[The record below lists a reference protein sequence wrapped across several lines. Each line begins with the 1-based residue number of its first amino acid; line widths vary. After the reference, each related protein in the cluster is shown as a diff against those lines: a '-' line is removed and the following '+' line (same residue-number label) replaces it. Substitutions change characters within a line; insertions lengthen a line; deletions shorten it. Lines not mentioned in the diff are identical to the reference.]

1 MVNKY
6 LEIFNIKNDLSEAL
20 ISRIENSEDISQ
32 ISLKQLSVDTVN
44 DTNLVFSIVNDVNEL
59 LLYWFNEQ
67 VSIILMELVAD
78 FSEDKDAS
86 TKEKILE
93 TLMSILEGFAN
104 KRHIVGCIYEIG
116 SKDVSFGTKLGIV
129 VYNICDRILA
139 ISGDEKQDTLVTS
152 TVRSVRVKGLMGL
165 LIKVIPGW
173 LEDDS
178 KDLSVTLRE
187 VDQSL
192 LKASE
197 WAENFKIL

>member
-20 ISRIENSEDISQ
+20 ISRIENSEDISK
-32 ISLKQLSVDTVN
+32 ISLKQLSVDTMN

>member
-32 ISLKQLSVDTVN
+32 ISLKQLSVDTMN

-59 LLYWFNEQ
+59 LLYWFNQQ

>member
-1 MVNKY
+1 MSKFIKA
-6 LEIFNIKNDLSEAL
+6 LGFIFVGVSA
-20 ISRIENSEDISQ
+20 
-32 ISLKQLSVDTVN
+32 SVSADTV
-44 DTNLVFSIVNDVNEL
+44 
-59 LLYWFNEQ
+59 
-67 VSIILMELVAD
+67 
-78 FSEDKDAS
+78 SE
-86 TKEKILE
+86 I
-93 TLMSILEGFAN
+93 
-104 KRHIVGCIYEIG
+104 
-116 SKDVSFGTKLGIV
+116 
-129 VYNICDRILA
+129 
-139 ISGDEKQDTLVTS
+139 KQDTLVTS

>member
-1 MVNKY
+1 
-6 LEIFNIKNDLSEAL
+6 
-20 ISRIENSEDISQ
+20 
-32 ISLKQLSVDTVN
+32 
-44 DTNLVFSIVNDVNEL
+44 
-59 LLYWFNEQ
+59 
-67 VSIILMELVAD
+67 MELVAD

-104 KRHIVGCIYEIG
+104 KRHIVGCIYEMG

-129 VYNICDRILA
+129 VHNICDRILA

-178 KDLSVTLRE
+178 KDFSVTFRE

>member
-20 ISRIENSEDISQ
+20 ISRIENSEDISK
-32 ISLKQLSVDTVN
+32 ISLKQLSVDTMN

-178 KDLSVTLRE
+178 KDLSITLRE